1 MRLKENFTIR
11 KVGDEY
17 MMISDSG
24 SSLDYT
30 RVISLNSTAAYL
42 IEETKQEDF
51 TNEVW
56 IALLTEKYDVEE
68 DIAKSDVDLLIK
80 KLIKED
86 LIII

>member
-1 MRLKENFTIR
+1 MRLKENFTKR

>member
-1 MRLKENFTIR
+1 MKLKENFTIR

-17 MMISDSG
+17 MMVSESG

-51 TNEVW
+51 TKERWV
-56 IALLTEKYDVEE
+56 ALLTEKYNVEQ
-68 DIAKSDVDLLIK
+68 DRATNDVDTLIK
-80 KLIKED
+80 KLIEED
-86 LIII
+86 LIIE

>member
-86 LIII
+86 LIIL

>member
-1 MRLKENFTIR
+1 MKLKENFTVR

-17 MMISDSG
+17 MMVSESG

-51 TNEVW
+51 TKEQWV
-56 IALLTEKYDVEE
+56 ALLTQKYDVEE
-68 DIAKSDVDLLIK
+68 DRAKNDVEVLIK
-80 KLIKED
+80 KLIEEN
-86 LIII
+86 LILE